1 MKIRLPIVSRMRR
14 GLAAFSIMEVTLGL
28 GIVGMATA
36 ALFSAFTSGFFT
48 MRMARENIRATQI
61 MLEKVETIR
70 LYSWQQIT
78 NAGFIPTNF
87 TAKYDPVG
95 QTTAGGLVYQ
105 GSLRIAPVNAIEN
118 NADYT
123 DSMRLITVRVDWQT
137 GSLRRTREFKSYVSR
152 FGMQDYIY

>member
-1 MKIRLPIVSRMRR
+1 MKIRLPIVSRVRR

-78 NAGFIPTNF
+78 NTGFIPNTFTN
-87 TAKYDPVG
+87 KYDPVSQIG
-95 QTTAGGLVYQ
+95 DGGLVYR
-105 GSLRIAPVNAIEN
+105 GTLNITPVNAIEN

-123 DSMRLITVRVDWQT
+123 DSMRLITVRVNWQT

>member
-1 MKIRLPIVSRMRR
+1 
-14 GLAAFSIMEVTLGL
+14 MEVTLGL

-78 NAGFIPTNF
+78 NTGFIPTNF

>member
-1 MKIRLPIVSRMRR
+1 MRR

>member
-1 MKIRLPIVSRMRR
+1 MKIKQSIVSRVRR

-78 NAGFIPTNF
+78 NTGFIPTNF